1 VAFEV
6 DQLDLGRV
14 YVAGEDGKVRV
25 FRLPEHGLEEDCA
38 QTECILSSKIYLA
51 SWSALL
57 PQGVRYINARDDPK
71 KSRLRTLLQL
81 RAWNALA

>member
-1 VAFEV
+1 MAFEV

-25 FRLPEHGLEEDCA
+25 FRLPEQGLEEDCA
-38 QTECILSSKIYLA
+38 QAECILSSKIYLA

-57 PQGVRYINARDDPK
+57 SQGIRSVPLMTPK
-71 KSRLRTLLQL
+71 KSDLRTVLQL